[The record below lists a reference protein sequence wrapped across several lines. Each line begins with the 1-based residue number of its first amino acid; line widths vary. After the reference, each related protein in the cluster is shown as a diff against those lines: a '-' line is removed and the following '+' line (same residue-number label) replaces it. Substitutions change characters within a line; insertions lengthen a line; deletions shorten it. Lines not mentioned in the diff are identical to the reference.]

1 MFKIKIQSVFVIALL
16 FFTSCVS
23 TNISSKGKTPSWV
36 TETEHEYT
44 KNNLCAVGIA
54 SSQDQAN
61 SIAISNIG
69 KTYVYCRW
77 LRYCLEISEWNRLS
91 GRYIYDGFVL

>member
-16 FFTSCVS
+16 CFTSCVS
-23 TNISSKGKTPSWV
+23 TNISSKGKTPNWV

-69 KTYVYCRW
+69 KIINQSRSSYNLIHR
-77 LRYCLEISEWNRLS
+77 RR
-91 GRYIYDGFVL
+91 